1 MRNFYIIFLL
11 NFCVFFTNAQDLE
24 WTTPAPTG
32 TGNESIA
39 VLAGSVALGGD
50 VVTQTGSLVGVF
62 YINDNGGYTCGGYTV
77 LDDSYMGGGNVAISA
92 WGADAGEDNT
102 CANRLHPKI
111 SNPNNFKI
119 IKENV
124 NITGFK
130 EIKKNISL
138 LFIDPPYIFN
148 NFNKLL
154 TTIINADIL
163 LDNSIIII
171 ETHKSTKVELLGS
184 MHKIDERIYG
194 ITKITFILFKY

>member
-1 MRNFYIIFLL
+1 MLKIIGG
-11 NFCVFFTNAQDLE
+11 TKKRTKLE
-24 WTTPAPTG
+24 VAEKNLRPTTSKKR
-32 TGNESIA
+32 ESIFSIIESFA
-39 VLAGSVALGGD
+39 KKKEINLYLKTCVLDLFAG
-50 VVTQTGSLVGVF
+50 TGSLGLESLSRGAKFCYF
-62 YINDNGGYTCGGYTV
+62 YENNLKNAEILKNNC
-77 LDDSYMGGGNVAISA
+77 L
-92 WGADAGEDNT
+92 
-102 CANRLHPKI
+102 KI

-130 EIKKNISL
+130 EIKKKISL